1 MIAAGLTAG
10 FLTAPT
16 ANANPPRI
24 ETHATPIAVM
34 APTGIMIC
42 TRRLPNGNW
51 DGNSCHTT
59 IPSYPCSQVEELCEG
74 CGCWDVSAAIDPN
87 STDPNGVG
95 KPRKKAPAKKERMP
109 APGPAQ

>member
-1 MIAAGLTAG
+1 MLAAGLTAG

-59 IPSYPCSQVEELCEG
+59 IPSYPCSEVEELCEG

-87 STDPNGVG
+87 STDPNDVG
-95 KPRKKAPAKKERMP
+95 KIKKAPRKRERMP
-109 APGPAQ
+109 APH